1 MKGIINFSLNNKFAI
16 WILTIIISF
25 TGLYSGMTMKQETIP
40 NINVP
45 FLNVTAIEPGAAPE
59 GIVENVT
66 KPLEQKLRNVDG
78 VKTVTSTSM
87 ENAASITLEFNY
99 GTDLTNATAT
109 VREALNEV
117 QLPDSVQK
125 PTISKFSIN
134 SFPVVSLSLSD
145 KDGGDLE
152 ELTRLVESN
161 IKPAL
166 EGIDGVAQVQVSGQ
180 YVKEVQLKFNQTKM
194 AELGLN
200 EDTVNG
206 IVKGS
211 SIRVP
216 LGLFQLDKSQK
227 AVVVDGNIIGLDDL
241 KNLAI
246 PVVPGGAGAGA
257 NQSTDASA
265 GQSAG
270 AVTGQGAGAAA
281 GQVAG
286 TAKKQGIAAPGASQG
301 SGTKA
306 GQATGQPADPSA
318 QAGQG
323 AANAS
328 QGSNPAAG
336 QAGSGNAATANPSGA
351 AGAAIAAGIPTV
363 KLSDIAKIEVVGQAE
378 SISRTNGKESIGIS
392 VVKSNDA
399 NTVDVVKAV
408 KSKAEELQ
416 KQFKNAKLTILLDQG
431 QPIQDS
437 VNTMLGKAVF
447 GALFAILIILLFLR
461 NIRST
466 IISIISIPLSLLMA
480 LTALNLM
487 NITLNMMTLGAMTVA
502 IGRVVD
508 DSIVVIEN
516 IYRRLTL
523 KNEKL
528 KGRDLVREAT
538 REMFIPILSSTIV
551 TIAVFLPLA
560 LVSGMVGELF
570 MPFALT
576 MVFALL
582 ASLLV
587 AITIVP
593 MLAHSLFRK
602 GIKDKQNHEEK
613 PGKLA
618 ESYKRLLNWTLSHKI
633 ITVVIAVLLLVGSL
647 FLYPFI
653 GTSFLPEQK
662 DKFVTIT
669 YSPETGSLRE
679 DVEKEALVAEKWLL
693 KQPGLEKM
701 QYSIGGSNP
710 LASMGRGGGN
720 SALFYI
726 KYNKDTKNF
735 TDVKKQLVEGLQK
748 EVTKGTWN
756 ELDMSGGFGGSKLSL
771 SIYGENVEQLK
782 PVAEKVLKLV
792 QAEKDSFEKAGTTI
806 SNTYGQYTLVADQE
820 KLSKLGLTAGQLAMT
835 LSPAR
840 ERPVLTEVNMDNKTY
855 KVYVETENKTFS
867 SIKDIENEKVTSPL
881 GIQVPI
887 KDVAKVEEGTS
898 PNSIMRIDGKVVVQV
913 TANILASDVTKASQN
928 LKANIDKLD
937 LPNGVEVK
945 FGGTTEQI
953 NDTFKQLGLAM
964 LAAIAIVYFVLV
976 VTFGGGLAPFAILF
990 SLPFTVIGI
999 MVGLFIAGGTLDVSA
1014 MMGALMLIGIVVTN
1028 AIVLIDRVIHKENEG
1043 LTTREALLEAGATRL
1058 RPILMTALA
1067 TIGALLPLV
1076 TGLEESAGIIS
1087 KGLGITVIGGLISS
1101 TLLTLVI
1108 VPIVYEFLMKFKK
1121 KKIVD

>member
-16 WILTIIISF
+16 WILTIIVSF
-25 TGLYSGMTMKQETIP
+25 AGLYSGLTMKQETIP

-45 FLNVTAIEPGAAPE
+45 FLSVTAIDPGAAPE
-59 GIVENVT
+59 GIVEDVT
-66 KPLEQKLRNVDG
+66 KPLEQTLRNVEG
-78 VKTVTSTSM
+78 IKTLTSTSM
-87 ENAASITLEFNY
+87 ENASSITLEFDY
-99 GTDLTNATAT
+99 GTDLDNATAA

-117 QLPDSVQK
+117 QLPDGVQK

-152 ELTRLVESN
+152 QLTRLVETD
-161 IKPAL
+161 IQPAL
-166 EGIDGVAQVQVSGQ
+166 EDIDGVAQVQVSGQ
-180 YVKEVQLKFNQTKM
+180 YVKEVQLKFDQKKM
-194 AELGLN
+194 KELGLT

-206 IVKGS
+206 IVQGS
-211 SIRVP
+211 SVRVP
-216 LGLFQLDKSQK
+216 LGLFELDKAQK
-227 AVVVDGNIIGLDDL
+227 AVVVDGNIIDLDDL

-246 PVVPGGAGAGA
+246 PVVPSGAGAG
-257 NQSTDASA
+257 SGSA
-265 GQSAG
+265 TAP
-270 AVTGQGAGAAA
+270 QGAGAQAGGAAQGSAQGSDQAA
-281 GQVAG
+281 GQAAG
-286 TAKKQGIAAPGASQG
+286 GNASVG
-301 SGTKA
+301 ST
-306 GQATGQPADPSA
+306 S
-318 QAGQG
+318 G
-323 AANAS
+323 AANA
-328 QGSNPAAG
+328 P
-336 QAGSGNAATANPSGA
+336 
-351 AGAAIAAGIPTV
+351 GIPTV
-363 KLSDIAKIEVVGQAE
+363 KLSEIAKIEVIGQAE
-378 SISRTNGKESIGIS
+378 SISRTDGKESIGIS
-392 VVKSNDA
+392 IVKSNDA

-408 KSKAEELQ
+408 KDKAEELQ
-416 KQFKNAKLTILLDQG
+416 TQFKNAELTVLLDQG
-431 QPIQDS
+431 KPIQDS
-437 VNTMLGKAVF
+437 VNTMLFKAMF

-461 NIRST
+461 DIRST
-466 IISIISIPLSLLMA
+466 IISIISIPLSLLIA
-480 LTALNLM
+480 LTALNM
-487 NITLNMMTLGAMTVA
+487 MDITLNMMTLGAMTVA

-523 KNEKL
+523 KGEKL
-528 KGRDLVREAT
+528 KGRDLIREAT

-582 ASLLV
+582 ASLIV
-587 AITIVP
+587 AVTIVP
-593 MLAHSLFRK
+593 MLAHTLFRK
-602 GIKDKQNHEEK
+602 GLKNKKNHEEK
-613 PGKLA
+613 PGKMA
-618 ESYKRLLNWTLSHKI
+618 EGYKRLLNWTLSHKL
-633 ITVVIAVLLLVGSL
+633 ITVGAAVLLLVGSL

-653 GTSFLPEQK
+653 GASFLPEQQ
-662 DKFVTIT
+662 DKYVTIT
-669 YSPETGSLRE
+669 YSPETGALRE

-693 KQPGLEKM
+693 TQPGLEKM

-710 LASMGRGGGN
+710 LSSMGGGSSN

-726 KYNKDTKNF
+726 EYNEDTKDF
-735 TDVKKQLVEGLQK
+735 TKVKEQLVEGLKK
-748 EVTKGTWN
+748 EVTVGTWN
-756 ELDMSGGFGGSKLSL
+756 ELDMSGGLGGSSLSL
-771 SIYGENVEQLK
+771 SIYGDNVDQIK
-782 PVAEKVLKLV
+782 PVSDEILKLV
-792 QAEKDSFEKAGTTI
+792 EADTESFEKADTTL
-806 SNTYGQYTLVADQE
+806 SDTYGQYTLVADQE
-820 KLSKLGLTAGQLAMT
+820 KLSSLGLTAGQLAMT

-840 ERPVLTEVNMDNKTY
+840 ERPVLTEVDIDNKTY
-855 KVYVETENKTFS
+855 KVYVETDKKTFT
-867 SIKDIENEKVTSPL
+867 SIADIENEKVTSPL
-881 GIQVPI
+881 GIEVPI

-913 TANILASDVTKASQN
+913 SANILASDVQKASSN
-928 LKANIDKLD
+928 LQANIDKLD
-937 LPNGVEVK
+937 LPDGVEVK

-953 NDTFKQLGLAM
+953 NDTFTQLGLAM

-990 SLPFTVIGI
+990 SLPFTIIGI
-999 MVGLFIAGGTLDVSA
+999 MVGLFVAGGTLDVSA
-1014 MMGALMLIGIVVTN
+1014 MMGGLMLIGIVVTN
-1028 AIVLIDRVIHKENEG
+1028 AIVLIDRVIHKEKEG
-1043 LTTREALLEAGATRL
+1043 MPTREALLEAGATRL

-1121 KKIVD
+1121 KRIED

>member
-45 FLNVTAIEPGAAPE
+45 FLNVTAIDPGAAPE
-59 GIVENVT
+59 GIVEDVT
-66 KPLEQKLRNVDG
+66 KPLEQKLRNIDG

-152 ELTRLVESN
+152 ELTRLVESD
-161 IKPAL
+161 IRPAL
-166 EGIDGVAQVQVSGQ
+166 EDIDGVAQVQVSGQ
-180 YVKEVQLKFNQTKM
+180 YVKEVQLKFDQAKM
-194 AELGLN
+194 AELGLS

-257 NQSTDASA
+257 
-265 GQSAG
+265 
-270 AVTGQGAGAAA
+270 
-281 GQVAG
+281 
-286 TAKKQGIAAPGASQG
+286 SQG
-301 SGTKA
+301 GGAQA
-306 GQATGQPADPSA
+306 GQATGQTADPST

-323 AANAS
+323 VAGAAQA
-328 QGSNPAAG
+328 QGSTPAAG
-336 QAGSGNAATANPSGA
+336 QTGSGNAAANPSGA
-351 AGAAIAAGIPTV
+351 AGAANAAGIPTV
-363 KLSDIAKIEVVGQAE
+363 KLSDIAKIEVIGQAE

-392 VVKSNDA
+392 IVKSNDA
-399 NTVDVVKAV
+399 NTVDVVKQV

-416 KQFKNAKLTILLDQG
+416 KQFKNAELTILLDQG

-437 VNTMLGKAVF
+437 VNTMLGKALF

-528 KGRDLVREAT
+528 KGRELVREAT

-593 MLAHSLFRK
+593 MLAHSLFRT
-602 GIKDKQNHEEK
+602 GIKNKQNHEEK

-633 ITVVIAVLLLVGSL
+633 ITVFIAVLMLVGSL
-647 FLYPFI
+647 FLYPFV

-710 LASMGRGGGN
+710 LASMGGGGGN

-726 KYNKDTKNF
+726 QYNKDTKDF

-748 EVTKGTWN
+748 EVTKGKWN

-771 SIYGENVEQLK
+771 SIYGDNVEQLK
-782 PVAEKVLKLV
+782 PVAEEVLKLV

-806 SNTYGQYTLVADQE
+806 SDTYGQYTLVADQE
-820 KLSKLGLTAGQLAMT
+820 KLSKLGLTAGQLAMA
-835 LSPAR
+835 LSPVR
-840 ERPVLTEVNMDNKTY
+840 ERPVLTEVDIDNKTY
-855 KVYVETENKTFS
+855 KVYVETDNKTFS
-867 SIKDIENEKVTSPL
+867 SIKDIENETVTSPL

-937 LPNGVEVK
+937 LPDGVEVK

-953 NDTFKQLGLAM
+953 NDTFTQLGLAM

-1028 AIVLIDRVIHKENEG
+1028 AIVLIDRVIHKEKEG

-1108 VPIVYEFLMKFKK
+1108 VPIVYEFLMKFKR

>member
-25 TGLYSGMTMKQETIP
+25 AGLYSGLTMKQETIP

-45 FLNVTAIEPGAAPE
+45 FLNVTAIDPGAAPE
-59 GIVENVT
+59 GIVEDVT
-66 KPLEQKLRNVDG
+66 KPLEVKLRNVDG

-87 ENAASITLEFNY
+87 ENAASITLEFDY

-152 ELTRLVESN
+152 QLTRLVESD
-161 IKPAL
+161 IQPAL
-166 EGIDGVAQVQVSGQ
+166 EDIDGVAQVQVSGQ
-180 YVKEVQLKFNQTKM
+180 YVKEVQLKFDQAKM
-194 AELGLN
+194 AELGLT

-206 IVKGS
+206 IVQGS

-216 LGLFQLDKSQK
+216 LGLFELDKSQK
-227 AVVVDGNIIGLDDL
+227 AVVIDGNIVDIDDL

-246 PVVPGGAGAGA
+246 PVVPGGAGASAG
-257 NQSTDASA
+257 NGASA
-265 GQSAG
+265 TPQGSG
-270 AVTGQGAGAAA
+270 APTGEAGQG
-281 GQVAG
+281 
-286 TAKKQGIAAPGASQG
+286 TAPSASQG
-301 SGTKA
+301 TD
-306 GQATGQPADPSA
+306 Q
-318 QAGQG
+318 
-323 AANAS
+323 
-328 QGSNPAAG
+328 AAG
-336 QAGSGNAATANPSGA
+336 GNAGLGSPSGA
-351 AGAAIAAGIPTV
+351 ANAAGIPTV
-363 KLSDIAKIEVVGQAE
+363 KLSEIAKIEVIGQAE
-378 SISRTNGKESIGIS
+378 SISRTDGKESIGIS
-392 VVKSNDA
+392 IVKSNDA
-399 NTVDVVKAV
+399 NTVDVVNAV
-408 KSKAEELQ
+408 KDKAEELQ
-416 KQFKNAKLTILLDQG
+416 SQFKNADLTVLLDQG
-431 QPIQDS
+431 KPIQDS

-480 LTALNLM
+480 LTALNM
-487 NITLNMMTLGAMTVA
+487 MDITLNMMTLGAMTVA

-523 KNEKL
+523 KGERL
-528 KGRDLVREAT
+528 KGRELVREAT

-570 MPFALT
+570 TPFALT

-582 ASLLV
+582 ASLIV

-593 MLAHSLFRK
+593 MLAHTLFRK
-602 GIKDKQNHEEK
+602 GLKNKQNHEEK
-613 PGKLA
+613 PGKMA
-618 ESYKRLLNWTLSHKI
+618 EGYKRLLNWTLSHKL
-633 ITVVIAVLLLVGSL
+633 ITVSIAVILLVGSL

-653 GTSFLPEQK
+653 GASFLPEQQ
-662 DKFVTIT
+662 DKYVTIT
-669 YSPETGSLRE
+669 YSPQTGALRE

-693 KQPGLEKM
+693 EQPGLEKM

-710 LASMGRGGGN
+710 LSSMGGGGSN

-726 KYNKDTKNF
+726 EYNEDTKDF
-735 TDVKKQLVEGLQK
+735 TQVKEQLVEGLKK
-748 EVTKGTWN
+748 EVSVGTWS
-756 ELDMSGGFGGSKLSL
+756 ELDMSGGLGGSGLSL
-771 SIYGENVEQLK
+771 SIYGDNVEQLK
-782 PVAEKVLKLV
+782 PVSDEILKLV
-792 QAEKDSFEKAGTTI
+792 EADKDNFEKADTTLAD
-806 SNTYGQYTLVADQE
+806 TYGQYTLVADQE
-820 KLSKLGLTAGQLAMT
+820 KLSSLGLTAGQLAMA
-835 LSPAR
+835 LSPTR
-840 ERPVLTEVNMDNKTY
+840 ERPVLTEVDIDNKTY
-855 KVYVETENKTFS
+855 KVYVETDDKTFS
-867 SIKDIENEKVTSPL
+867 SIKEIEDETVTSPL

-898 PNSIMRIDGKVVVQV
+898 PNSIMQIDGKVVVQV
-913 TANILASDVTKASQN
+913 TANILASDVTKASSN
-928 LKANIDKLD
+928 LQAEIDKLD
-937 LPNGVEVK
+937 LPDGVEVK

-953 NDTFKQLGLAM
+953 NDTFTQLGLAM

-1014 MMGALMLIGIVVTN
+1014 MMGGLMLIGIVVTN
-1028 AIVLIDRVIHKENEG
+1028 AIVLIDRVIHKEKEG
-1043 LTTREALLEAGATRL
+1043 MPTREALLEAGATRL

-1121 KKIVD
+1121 KRIED

>member
-25 TGLYSGMTMKQETIP
+25 AGLYSGLTMKQETIP

-45 FLNVTAIEPGAAPE
+45 FLNVTAIDPGAAPE
-59 GIVENVT
+59 GIVEDVT
-66 KPLEQKLRNVDG
+66 KPLEVKLRNVDG

-87 ENAASITLEFNY
+87 ENAASITLEFDY

-152 ELTRLVESN
+152 QLTRLVESD
-161 IKPAL
+161 IQPAL
-166 EGIDGVAQVQVSGQ
+166 EDIEGVAQVQVSGQ
-180 YVKEVQLKFNQTKM
+180 YVKEVQLKFDQAKM
-194 AELGLN
+194 AELGLT

-206 IVKGS
+206 IVQGS

-216 LGLFQLDKSQK
+216 LGLFELDKSQK
-227 AVVVDGNIIGLDDL
+227 AVVVDGNIVDIDDL

-246 PVVPGGAGAGA
+246 PVVPGGAGA
-257 NQSTDASA
+257 SA
-265 GQSAG
+265 GNGSN
-270 AVTGQGAGAAA
+270 
-281 GQVAG
+281 
-286 TAKKQGIAAPGASQG
+286 AAPQG
-301 SGTKA
+301 SGAPTGEGSAA
-306 GQATGQPADPSA
+306 GDAAQGTAPGSA
-318 QAGQG
+318 QGTD
-323 AANAS
+323 
-328 QGSNPAAG
+328 PAAG
-336 QAGSGNAATANPSGA
+336 QAAGGNASVGSPSGA
-351 AGAAIAAGIPTV
+351 ANAPGIPTV
-363 KLSDIAKIEVVGQAE
+363 KLSEIAKIEVIGQAE
-378 SISRTNGKESIGIS
+378 SISRTDGKESIGIS

-399 NTVDVVKAV
+399 NTVDVVNAV
-408 KSKAEELQ
+408 KDKAEELQ
-416 KQFKNAKLTILLDQG
+416 KQFKNADLTVLLDQG
-431 QPIQDS
+431 KPIQDS

-480 LTALNLM
+480 LTALNIM
-487 NITLNMMTLGAMTVA
+487 DITLNMMTLGAMTVA

-523 KNEKL
+523 KGERL
-528 KGRDLVREAT
+528 KGRELVREAT

-570 MPFALT
+570 LPFALT

-582 ASLLV
+582 ASLIV

-602 GIKDKQNHEEK
+602 GLKNKQNHEEK
-613 PGKLA
+613 PGKMA
-618 ESYKRLLNWTLSHKI
+618 EGYKRLLNWTLSHKL
-633 ITVVIAVLLLVGSL
+633 ITVSIAVILLVGSL

-653 GTSFLPEQK
+653 GASFLPEQQ
-662 DKFVTIT
+662 DKYVTIT
-669 YSPETGSLRE
+669 YNPQTGALRE

-710 LASMGRGGGN
+710 LSSMGGGSSN

-726 KYNKDTKNF
+726 EYNKDTKDF
-735 TDVKKQLVEGLQK
+735 TKVKEQLVEGLKK
-748 EVTKGTWN
+748 EVTVGTWN
-756 ELDMSGGFGGSKLSL
+756 ELDMSGGLGGSGLSL
-771 SIYGENVEQLK
+771 SIYGDNVEQLK
-782 PVAEKVLKLV
+782 PVSDEILKLV
-792 QAEKDSFEKAGTTI
+792 EADTDNFEKADTTLAD
-806 SNTYGQYTLVADQE
+806 TYGQYTLVADQE
-820 KLSKLGLTAGQLAMT
+820 KLSSLGLTAGQLAMA
-835 LSPAR
+835 LSPVR
-840 ERPVLTEVNMDNKTY
+840 ERPVLTEVDIDNKTY
-855 KVYVETENKTFS
+855 KVYVETDDKTFN
-867 SIKDIENEKVTSPL
+867 SIQEIEDETVTSPL

-898 PNSIMRIDGKVVVQV
+898 PNSIMQIDGKVVVQV
-913 TANILASDVTKASQN
+913 TANILASDVTKASSSLQ
-928 LKANIDKLD
+928 AEIDKLD
-937 LPNGVEVK
+937 LPDGVEVK

-953 NDTFKQLGLAM
+953 NDTFTQLGLAM

-1014 MMGALMLIGIVVTN
+1014 MMGGLMLIGIVVTN
-1028 AIVLIDRVIHKENEG
+1028 AIVLIDRVIHKEKEG
-1043 LTTREALLEAGATRL
+1043 MPTREALLEAGATRL

-1121 KKIVD
+1121 KRIED

>member
-16 WILTIIISF
+16 WILTIIVSF
-25 TGLYSGMTMKQETIP
+25 AGLYSGLTMKQETIP

-45 FLNVTAIEPGAAPE
+45 FLNVTAIDPGAAPE
-59 GIVENVT
+59 GIVEDVT
-66 KPLEQKLRNVDG
+66 KPLEQTLRNVEG
-78 VKTVTSTSM
+78 IKTLTSTSM
-87 ENAASITLEFNY
+87 ENASSITLEFDY
-99 GTDLTNATAT
+99 GTDLNNATAA

-117 QLPDSVQK
+117 QLPDGVQK

-152 ELTRLVESN
+152 QLTRLVETD
-161 IKPAL
+161 IQPAL
-166 EGIDGVAQVQVSGQ
+166 EDIDGVAQVQVSGQ
-180 YVKEVQLKFNQTKM
+180 YVKEVQLKFDQKKM
-194 AELGLN
+194 NELGLT

-206 IVKGS
+206 IVQGS
-211 SIRVP
+211 SVRVP
-216 LGLFQLDKSQK
+216 LGLFELDKAQK
-227 AVVVDGNIIGLDDL
+227 AVVVDGNIIDLDDL

-246 PVVPGGAGAGA
+246 PVVPSGAGAG
-257 NQSTDASA
+257 SGSA
-265 GQSAG
+265 TAP
-270 AVTGQGAGAAA
+270 QGADAQAGGAAQGSAQGSNQAA
-281 GQVAG
+281 GQTAG
-286 TAKKQGIAAPGASQG
+286 GNASVGSTA
-301 SGTKA
+301 
-306 GQATGQPADPSA
+306 
-318 QAGQG
+318 
-323 AANAS
+323 AANA
-328 QGSNPAAG
+328 P
-336 QAGSGNAATANPSGA
+336 
-351 AGAAIAAGIPTV
+351 GIPTV
-363 KLSDIAKIEVVGQAE
+363 KLSEIAKIEVIGQAE
-378 SISRTNGKESIGIS
+378 SISRTDGKESIGIS
-392 VVKSNDA
+392 IVKSNDA

-408 KSKAEELQ
+408 KDKAEELQ
-416 KQFKNAKLTILLDQG
+416 TQFKNAELTVLLDQG
-431 QPIQDS
+431 KPIQDS
-437 VNTMLGKAVF
+437 VNTMLFKAMF

-461 NIRST
+461 DIRST
-466 IISIISIPLSLLMA
+466 IISIISIPLSLLIA
-480 LTALNLM
+480 LTALNM
-487 NITLNMMTLGAMTVA
+487 MDITLNMMTLGAMTVA

-523 KNEKL
+523 QGEKL
-528 KGRDLVREAT
+528 KGRDLIREAT

-582 ASLLV
+582 ASLIV
-587 AITIVP
+587 AVTIVP
-593 MLAHSLFRK
+593 MLAHTLFRK
-602 GIKDKQNHEEK
+602 GLKNKKNHDEK
-613 PGKLA
+613 PGKMA
-618 ESYKRLLNWTLSHKI
+618 EGYKRLLNWTLSHKL
-633 ITVVIAVLLLVGSL
+633 ITVGVAVLLLVGSL

-653 GTSFLPEQK
+653 GASFLPEQQ
-662 DKFVTIT
+662 DKYVTIT
-669 YSPETGSLRE
+669 YSPETGALRE

-693 KQPGLEKM
+693 TQPGLEKM

-710 LASMGRGGGN
+710 LSSMGGGSSN

-726 KYNKDTKNF
+726 EYNEDTKDF
-735 TDVKKQLVEGLQK
+735 TQVKEQLVEGLKK
-748 EVTKGTWN
+748 EVTVGTWS
-756 ELDMSGGFGGSKLSL
+756 ELDMSGGLGGSSLSL
-771 SIYGENVEQLK
+771 SIYGDNVDQIK
-782 PVAEKVLKLV
+782 PVSDEILKLV
-792 QAEKDSFEKAGTTI
+792 EADTESFEKADTTL
-806 SNTYGQYTLVADQE
+806 SDTYGQYTLVADQE
-820 KLSKLGLTAGQLAMT
+820 KLSSLGLTAGQLAMA

-840 ERPVLTEVNMDNKTY
+840 ERPVLTEVDIDNKTY
-855 KVYVETENKTFS
+855 KVYVETDKKSFN
-867 SIKDIENEKVTSPL
+867 SIADIENEKVTSPL
-881 GIQVPI
+881 GIEVPI

-913 TANILASDVTKASQN
+913 SANILASDVQKASSN
-928 LKANIDKLD
+928 LQANIDKLD
-937 LPNGVEVK
+937 LPDGVEVK

-953 NDTFKQLGLAM
+953 NDTFTQLGLAM
-964 LAAIAIVYFVLV
+964 VAAIAIVYFVLV

-999 MVGLFIAGGTLDVSA
+999 MVGLFVAGGTLDVSA
-1014 MMGALMLIGIVVTN
+1014 MMGGLMLIGIVVTN
-1028 AIVLIDRVIHKENEG
+1028 AIVLIDRVIHKEKEG
-1043 LTTREALLEAGATRL
+1043 MPTREALLEAGATRL

-1121 KKIVD
+1121 KRIED

>member
-25 TGLYSGMTMKQETIP
+25 AGLYSGLTMKQETIP

-45 FLNVTAIEPGAAPE
+45 FLNVTAIDPGAAPE
-59 GIVENVT
+59 GIVEDVT
-66 KPLEQKLRNVDG
+66 KPLEVKLRNVDG

-87 ENAASITLEFNY
+87 ENAASITLEFDY
-99 GTDLTNATAT
+99 GTDSTNATAT

-152 ELTRLVESN
+152 QLTRLVESD
-161 IKPAL
+161 IQPAL
-166 EGIDGVAQVQVSGQ
+166 EDIDGVAQVQVSGQ
-180 YVKEVQLKFNQTKM
+180 YVKEVQLKFDQAKM
-194 AELGLN
+194 AELGLT

-206 IVKGS
+206 IVQGS
-211 SIRVP
+211 SIRVA
-216 LGLFQLDKSQK
+216 LGLFELDKSQK
-227 AVVVDGNIIGLDDL
+227 AVVVDGNIIDIDDL

-246 PVVPGGAGAGA
+246 PVVPGGAGA
-257 NQSTDASA
+257 SA
-265 GQSAG
+265 GNGSNAAPQGSG
-270 AVTGQGAGAAA
+270 APTGEAGQG
-281 GQVAG
+281 
-286 TAKKQGIAAPGASQG
+286 TAPGASQG
-301 SGTKA
+301 TD
-306 GQATGQPADPSA
+306 Q
-318 QAGQG
+318 
-323 AANAS
+323 
-328 QGSNPAAG
+328 AAG
-336 QAGSGNAATANPSGA
+336 GNAGVGSPSGA
-351 AGAAIAAGIPTV
+351 ANAAGIPTV
-363 KLSDIAKIEVVGQAE
+363 KLSEIAKIEVIGQAE
-378 SISRTNGKESIGIS
+378 SISRTDGKESIGIS
-392 VVKSNDA
+392 IVKSNDA
-399 NTVDVVKAV
+399 NTVDVVNAV
-408 KSKAEELQ
+408 KDKAEELQ
-416 KQFKNAKLTILLDQG
+416 SQFKNADLTVLLDQG
-431 QPIQDS
+431 KPIQDS

-480 LTALNLM
+480 LTALNM
-487 NITLNMMTLGAMTVA
+487 MDITLNMMTLGAMTVA

-523 KNEKL
+523 KGERL
-528 KGRDLVREAT
+528 KGRELVREAT
-538 REMFIPILSSTIV
+538 REMFVPILSSTIV

-570 MPFALT
+570 TPFALT

-582 ASLLV
+582 ASLIV

-593 MLAHSLFRK
+593 MLAHTLFRGGLK
-602 GIKDKQNHEEK
+602 NKQNHEEK
-613 PGKLA
+613 PGKMA
-618 ESYKRLLNWTLSHKI
+618 EGYKRLLNWTLSHKL
-633 ITVVIAVLLLVGSL
+633 ITVSIAVILLVGSL

-653 GTSFLPEQK
+653 GASFLPEQQ
-662 DKFVTIT
+662 DKYVTIT
-669 YSPETGSLRE
+669 YSPQTGALRE

-693 KQPGLEKM
+693 EQPGLEKM

-710 LASMGRGGGN
+710 LSSMGGGGSN

-726 KYNKDTKNF
+726 EYNEDTKDF
-735 TDVKKQLVEGLQK
+735 TKVKEQLVEGLKK
-748 EVTKGTWN
+748 EVTVGTWN
-756 ELDMSGGFGGSKLSL
+756 ELDMSGGLGGSGLSL
-771 SIYGENVEQLK
+771 SIYGDNVEQLK
-782 PVAEKVLKLV
+782 PVSDEILKLV
-792 QAEKDSFEKAGTTI
+792 EADQDNFEKADTTLAD
-806 SNTYGQYTLVADQE
+806 TYGQYTLVADQE
-820 KLSKLGLTAGQLAMT
+820 KLSSLGLTAGQMAMT

-840 ERPVLTEVNMDNKTY
+840 ERPVLTEVDIDNKTY
-855 KVYVETENKTFS
+855 KVYVETDNKTFS
-867 SIKDIENEKVTSPL
+867 SIKEIEDETVTSPL
-881 GIQVPI
+881 GIEVPI

-898 PNSIMRIDGKVVVQV
+898 PNSIMQIDGKVVVQV
-913 TANILASDVTKASQN
+913 TANILASDVTKASSN
-928 LKANIDKLD
+928 LQAEIDKLD
-937 LPNGVEVK
+937 LPDGVEVK

-953 NDTFKQLGLAM
+953 NDTFTQLGLAM

-1014 MMGALMLIGIVVTN
+1014 MMGGLMLIGIVVTN
-1028 AIVLIDRVIHKENEG
+1028 AIVLIDRVIHKEKEG
-1043 LTTREALLEAGATRL
+1043 MPTREALLEAGATRL

-1121 KKIVD
+1121 KRIED

>member
-25 TGLYSGMTMKQETIP
+25 AGLYSGLTMKQETIP

-45 FLNVTAIEPGAAPE
+45 FLNVTAIDPGAAPE
-59 GIVENVT
+59 GIVEDVT
-66 KPLEQKLRNVDG
+66 KPLEVKLRNVDG

-87 ENAASITLEFNY
+87 ENAASITLEFDY

-152 ELTRLVESN
+152 QLTRLVESD
-161 IKPAL
+161 IQPAL
-166 EGIDGVAQVQVSGQ
+166 EDIDGVAQVQVSGQ
-180 YVKEVQLKFNQTKM
+180 YVKEVQLKFDQAKM
-194 AELGLN
+194 AELGLT

-206 IVKGS
+206 IVQGS

-216 LGLFQLDKSQK
+216 LGLFELDKSQK
-227 AVVVDGNIIGLDDL
+227 AVVVDGNIVDIDDL

-246 PVVPGGAGAGA
+246 PVVPGGAGASAG
-257 NQSTDASA
+257 NGASA
-265 GQSAG
+265 APQGSG
-270 AVTGQGAGAAA
+270 APTGEAGQG
-281 GQVAG
+281 
-286 TAKKQGIAAPGASQG
+286 TAPSASQG
-301 SGTKA
+301 TD
-306 GQATGQPADPSA
+306 Q
-318 QAGQG
+318 
-323 AANAS
+323 
-328 QGSNPAAG
+328 AAG
-336 QAGSGNAATANPSGA
+336 GNAGLGSPSGA
-351 AGAAIAAGIPTV
+351 ANAAGIPTV
-363 KLSDIAKIEVVGQAE
+363 KLSEIAKIEVIGQAE
-378 SISRTNGKESIGIS
+378 SISRTDGKESIGIS
-392 VVKSNDA
+392 IVKSNDA
-399 NTVDVVKAV
+399 NTVDVVNAV
-408 KSKAEELQ
+408 KDKAEELQ
-416 KQFKNAKLTILLDQG
+416 SQFKNADLTVLLDQG
-431 QPIQDS
+431 KPIQDS

-480 LTALNLM
+480 LTALNM
-487 NITLNMMTLGAMTVA
+487 MDITLNMMTLGAMTVA

-523 KNEKL
+523 KGERL
-528 KGRDLVREAT
+528 KGRELVREAT

-570 MPFALT
+570 TPFALT

-582 ASLLV
+582 ASLIV

-593 MLAHSLFRK
+593 MLAHTLFRK
-602 GIKDKQNHEEK
+602 GLKNKQNHEEK
-613 PGKLA
+613 PGKMA
-618 ESYKRLLNWTLSHKI
+618 EGYKRLLNWTLSHKL
-633 ITVVIAVLLLVGSL
+633 ITVSIAVILLVGSL

-653 GTSFLPEQK
+653 GASFLPEQQ
-662 DKFVTIT
+662 DKYVTIT
-669 YSPETGSLRE
+669 YSPQTGALRE
-679 DVEKEALVAEKWLL
+679 DVEKEALIAEKWLL
-693 KQPGLEKM
+693 EQPGLEKM

-710 LASMGRGGGN
+710 LSSMGGGGSN

-726 KYNKDTKNF
+726 EYNEDTKDF
-735 TDVKKQLVEGLQK
+735 TQVKEQLVEGLKK
-748 EVTKGTWN
+748 EVSVGTWS
-756 ELDMSGGFGGSKLSL
+756 ELDMSGGLGGSGLSL
-771 SIYGENVEQLK
+771 SIYGDNVEQLK
-782 PVAEKVLKLV
+782 PVSDEILKLV
-792 QAEKDSFEKAGTTI
+792 EADKDNFEKADTTLAD
-806 SNTYGQYTLVADQE
+806 TYGQYTLVADQE
-820 KLSKLGLTAGQLAMT
+820 KLSSLSLTAGQLAMA
-835 LSPAR
+835 LSPTR
-840 ERPVLTEVNMDNKTY
+840 ERPVLTEVDIDNKTY
-855 KVYVETENKTFS
+855 KVYVETDDKTFS
-867 SIKDIENEKVTSPL
+867 SIDEIEDETVTSPL

-898 PNSIMRIDGKVVVQV
+898 PNSIMQIDGKVVVQV
-913 TANILASDVTKASQN
+913 TANILASDVTKASSN
-928 LKANIDKLD
+928 LQAEIDKLD
-937 LPNGVEVK
+937 LPDGVEVK

-953 NDTFKQLGLAM
+953 NDTFTQLGLAM

-1014 MMGALMLIGIVVTN
+1014 MMGGLMLIGIVVTN
-1028 AIVLIDRVIHKENEG
+1028 AIVLIDRVIHKEKEG
-1043 LTTREALLEAGATRL
+1043 MPTREALLEAGATRL

-1121 KKIVD
+1121 KRIED

>member
-16 WILTIIISF
+16 WILTIIVSF
-25 TGLYSGMTMKQETIP
+25 AGLYSGLTMKQETIP

-45 FLNVTAIEPGAAPE
+45 FLSVTAIDPGAAPE
-59 GIVENVT
+59 GIVEDVT
-66 KPLEQKLRNVDG
+66 KPLEQTLRNVEG
-78 VKTVTSTSM
+78 IKTLTSTSM
-87 ENAASITLEFNY
+87 ENAASITLEFDY
-99 GTDLTNATAT
+99 GTDLNNATAA

-117 QLPDSVQK
+117 QLPDGVQK

-152 ELTRLVESN
+152 QLTRLVESD
-161 IKPAL
+161 IQPAL
-166 EGIDGVAQVQVSGQ
+166 EDIDGVAQVQVSGQ
-180 YVKEVQLKFNQTKM
+180 YVKEVQLKFDQDKM
-194 AELGLN
+194 NELGLT

-206 IVKGS
+206 IVQGS
-211 SIRVP
+211 SVRVP
-216 LGLFQLDKSQK
+216 LGLFELDEAQK
-227 AVVVDGNIIGLDDL
+227 AVVVDGNIIDLDDL

-246 PVVPGGAGAGA
+246 PVVP
-257 NQSTDASA
+257 S
-265 GQSAG
+265 
-270 AVTGQGAGAAA
+270 GAGAA
-281 GQVAG
+281 
-286 TAKKQGIAAPGASQG
+286 
-301 SGTKA
+301 
-306 GQATGQPADPSA
+306 ADPSA
-318 QAGQG
+318 QAGG
-323 AANAS
+323 
-328 QGSNPAAG
+328 AAG
-336 QAGSGNAATANPSGA
+336 QATAPDAAQGSTPSAAPSAGGNASAGSASGA
-351 AGAAIAAGIPTV
+351 ANAAGIPTV
-363 KLSDIAKIEVVGQAE
+363 KLSEIANIEVIGQAE
-378 SISRTNGKESIGIS
+378 SISRTDGMESIGIS
-392 VVKSNDA
+392 IVKSNDA
-399 NTVDVVKAV
+399 NTVDVVNAV
-408 KSKAEELQ
+408 KDKAEELQ
-416 KQFKNAKLTILLDQG
+416 SQFKNAQLTVLLDQG
-431 QPIQDS
+431 KPIEDS

-480 LTALNLM
+480 LTALLLM
-487 NITLNMMTLGAMTVA
+487 DITLNMMTLGAMTVA

-523 KNEKL
+523 KGEKL
-528 KGRDLVREAT
+528 KGRELIREAT

-593 MLAHSLFRK
+593 MLAHTLFRK
-602 GIKDKQNHEEK
+602 GLKNKQNHEEK
-613 PGKLA
+613 PGKMA
-618 ESYKRLLNWTLSHKI
+618 EGYKRLLNWTLSHKI
-633 ITVVIAVLLLVGSL
+633 ITVGIAVVLLVGSL

-653 GTSFLPEQK
+653 GASFLPEQQ
-662 DKFVTIT
+662 DKYVTIT

-679 DVEKEALVAEKWLL
+679 DVEKEALAAEKYLL

-701 QYSIGGSNP
+701 QYSIGGGNP
-710 LASMGRGGGN
+710 LSSMGGGSSN

-726 KYNKDTKNF
+726 EYNEDTKDF
-735 TDVKKQLVEGLQK
+735 TQVKEQLVEGLRK
-748 EVTKGTWN
+748 EVPVGTWS
-756 ELDMSGGFGGSKLSL
+756 ELDMSGGLGGSSL
-771 SIYGENVEQLK
+771 SISIYGDNVEQLK
-782 PVAEKVLKLV
+782 PVTDEVFKLV
-792 QAEKDSFEKAGTTI
+792 EADTENFEKADTTL
-806 SNTYGQYTLVADQE
+806 SDTYGQYTLVADQE
-820 KLSKLGLTAGQLAMT
+820 KLSSLGLTAGQLAMA
-835 LSPAR
+835 LSPVQ
-840 ERPVLTEVNMDNKTY
+840 ERPVLTEVDIDNKTY
-855 KVYVETENKTFS
+855 KVYVETDQKTFD
-867 SIKDIENEKVTSPL
+867 SITDIENETVTSPL

-887 KDVAKVEEGTS
+887 KDVANVEEGTS
-898 PNSIMRIDGKVVVQV
+898 PNSIMRIDGKVVAQV
-913 TANILASDVTKASQN
+913 SATILASDVQKASQT
-928 LKANIDKLD
+928 LQDNIDKLD
-937 LPNGVEVK
+937 LPDGVEVK

-953 NDTFKQLGLAM
+953 NDTFTQLGLAM

-999 MVGLFIAGGTLDVSA
+999 MVGLFLAGGTIDVSA
-1014 MMGALMLIGIVVTN
+1014 MMGGLMLIGIVVTN
-1028 AIVLIDRVIHKENEG
+1028 AIVLIDRVIHMEKDG
-1043 LTTREALLEAGATRL
+1043 MSTREALLEAGATRL

-1076 TGLEESAGIIS
+1076 TGLEASAGIIS

-1121 KKIVD
+1121 KRIED

>member
-16 WILTIIISF
+16 WILTIIVSF
-25 TGLYSGMTMKQETIP
+25 AGLYSGLTMKQETIP

-45 FLNVTAIEPGAAPE
+45 FLSVTAIDPGAAPE
-59 GIVENVT
+59 GIVEDVT
-66 KPLEQKLRNVDG
+66 KPLEQTLRNVEG
-78 VKTVTSTSM
+78 IKTLTSTSM
-87 ENAASITLEFNY
+87 ENASSITLEFDY
-99 GTDLTNATAT
+99 GTDLDNATAA

-117 QLPDSVQK
+117 QLPDGVQK

-152 ELTRLVESN
+152 QLTRLVETD
-161 IKPAL
+161 IQPAL
-166 EGIDGVAQVQVSGQ
+166 EDIDGVAQVQVSGQ
-180 YVKEVQLKFNQTKM
+180 YVKEVQLKFDQKKM
-194 AELGLN
+194 NELGLT

-206 IVKGS
+206 IVQGS
-211 SIRVP
+211 SVRVP
-216 LGLFQLDKSQK
+216 LGLFELDKAQK
-227 AVVVDGNIIGLDDL
+227 AVVVDGNIIDLDDL

-246 PVVPGGAGAGA
+246 PVVPSGAGAG
-257 NQSTDASA
+257 SGSA
-265 GQSAG
+265 TAP
-270 AVTGQGAGAAA
+270 QGAGAQAGGAAQGSAQGSDQAA
-281 GQVAG
+281 GQAAG
-286 TAKKQGIAAPGASQG
+286 GNASVG
-301 SGTKA
+301 ST
-306 GQATGQPADPSA
+306 S
-318 QAGQG
+318 G
-323 AANAS
+323 AANA
-328 QGSNPAAG
+328 P
-336 QAGSGNAATANPSGA
+336 
-351 AGAAIAAGIPTV
+351 GIPTV
-363 KLSDIAKIEVVGQAE
+363 KLSEIAKIEVIGQAE
-378 SISRTNGKESIGIS
+378 SISRTDGKESIGIS
-392 VVKSNDA
+392 IVKSNDA

-408 KSKAEELQ
+408 KDKAEELQ
-416 KQFKNAKLTILLDQG
+416 TQFKNADLTVLLDQG
-431 QPIQDS
+431 KPIQDS
-437 VNTMLGKAVF
+437 VNTMLFKAMF

-461 NIRST
+461 DIRST
-466 IISIISIPLSLLMA
+466 IISIVSIPLSLLIA
-480 LTALNLM
+480 LTALNM
-487 NITLNMMTLGAMTVA
+487 MDITLNMMTLGAMTVA

-523 KNEKL
+523 KGEKL
-528 KGRDLVREAT
+528 KGRDLIREAT

-582 ASLLV
+582 ASLIV
-587 AITIVP
+587 AVTIVP
-593 MLAHSLFRK
+593 MLAHTLFRK
-602 GIKDKQNHEEK
+602 GLKNKQNHEEK
-613 PGKLA
+613 PGKMA
-618 ESYKRLLNWTLSHKI
+618 EGYKRLLNWTLSHKL
-633 ITVVIAVLLLVGSL
+633 ITVGVAVLLLVGSL

-653 GTSFLPEQK
+653 GASFLPEQQ
-662 DKFVTIT
+662 DKYVTIT
-669 YSPETGSLRE
+669 YSPETGALRE

-693 KQPGLEKM
+693 TQPGLEKM

-710 LASMGRGGGN
+710 LSSMGGGSSN

-726 KYNKDTKNF
+726 EYNEDTKDF
-735 TDVKKQLVEGLQK
+735 TKVKEQLVEGLKK
-748 EVTKGTWN
+748 EVTVGTWN
-756 ELDMSGGFGGSKLSL
+756 ELDMSGGLGGSSLSL
-771 SIYGENVEQLK
+771 SIYGDNVDQIK
-782 PVAEKVLKLV
+782 PVSDEILKLV
-792 QAEKDSFEKAGTTI
+792 EADTESFEKADTTL
-806 SNTYGQYTLVADQE
+806 SDTYGQYTLVADQE
-820 KLSKLGLTAGQLAMT
+820 KLSSLGLTAGQLAMT

-840 ERPVLTEVNMDNKTY
+840 ERPVLTEVDIENKTY
-855 KVYVETENKTFS
+855 KVYVETDKKTFT
-867 SIKDIENEKVTSPL
+867 SIADIENEKVTSPL
-881 GIQVPI
+881 GIEVPI

-913 TANILASDVTKASQN
+913 SANILASDVQKASSN
-928 LKANIDKLD
+928 LQANIDKLD
-937 LPNGVEVK
+937 LPDGVEVK

-953 NDTFKQLGLAM
+953 NDTFTQLGLAM

-999 MVGLFIAGGTLDVSA
+999 MVGLFVAGGTLDVSA
-1014 MMGALMLIGIVVTN
+1014 MMGGLMLIGIVVTN
-1028 AIVLIDRVIHKENEG
+1028 AIVLIDRVIHKEKEG
-1043 LTTREALLEAGATRL
+1043 MPTREALLEAGATRL

-1121 KKIVD
+1121 KRIED

>member
-16 WILTIIISF
+16 WILTIIVSF
-25 TGLYSGMTMKQETIP
+25 AGLYSGLTMKQETIP

-45 FLNVTAIEPGAAPE
+45 FLSVTAIDPGAAPE
-59 GIVENVT
+59 GIVEDVT
-66 KPLEQKLRNVDG
+66 KPLEQTLRNVEG
-78 VKTVTSTSM
+78 IKTLTSTSM
-87 ENAASITLEFNY
+87 ENASSITLEFDY
-99 GTDLTNATAT
+99 GTDLDNATAA

-117 QLPDSVQK
+117 QLPDGVQK

-152 ELTRLVESN
+152 QLTRLVETD
-161 IKPAL
+161 IQPAL
-166 EGIDGVAQVQVSGQ
+166 EDIDGVAQVQVSGQ
-180 YVKEVQLKFNQTKM
+180 YVKEVQLKFDQKKM
-194 AELGLN
+194 KELGLT

-206 IVKGS
+206 IVQGS
-211 SIRVP
+211 SVRVP
-216 LGLFQLDKSQK
+216 LGLFELDKAQK
-227 AVVVDGNIIGLDDL
+227 AVVVDGNIIDLDDL

-246 PVVPGGAGAGA
+246 PVVPSGAGAG
-257 NQSTDASA
+257 SGSA
-265 GQSAG
+265 TAP
-270 AVTGQGAGAAA
+270 QGAGAQAGGAAQGSAQGSDQAA
-281 GQVAG
+281 GQAAG
-286 TAKKQGIAAPGASQG
+286 GNASVG
-301 SGTKA
+301 ST
-306 GQATGQPADPSA
+306 S
-318 QAGQG
+318 G
-323 AANAS
+323 AANA
-328 QGSNPAAG
+328 P
-336 QAGSGNAATANPSGA
+336 
-351 AGAAIAAGIPTV
+351 GIPTV
-363 KLSDIAKIEVVGQAE
+363 KLSEIAKIEVIGQAE
-378 SISRTNGKESIGIS
+378 SISRTDGKESIGIS
-392 VVKSNDA
+392 IVKSNDA

-408 KSKAEELQ
+408 KDKAEELQ
-416 KQFKNAKLTILLDQG
+416 TQFKNAELTVLLDQG
-431 QPIQDS
+431 KPIQDS
-437 VNTMLGKAVF
+437 VNTMLFKAMF

-461 NIRST
+461 DIRST
-466 IISIISIPLSLLMA
+466 IISIISIPLSLLIA
-480 LTALNLM
+480 LTALNM
-487 NITLNMMTLGAMTVA
+487 IDITLNMMTLGAMTVA

-523 KNEKL
+523 KGEKL
-528 KGRDLVREAT
+528 KGRDLIREAT

-582 ASLLV
+582 ASLIV
-587 AITIVP
+587 AVTIVP
-593 MLAHSLFRK
+593 MLAHTLFRK
-602 GIKDKQNHEEK
+602 GLKNKKNHEEK
-613 PGKLA
+613 PGKMA
-618 ESYKRLLNWTLSHKI
+618 EGYKRLLNWTLSHKL
-633 ITVVIAVLLLVGSL
+633 ITVGAAVLLLVGSL

-653 GTSFLPEQK
+653 GASFLPEQQ
-662 DKFVTIT
+662 DKYVTIT
-669 YSPETGSLRE
+669 YSPETGALRE

-693 KQPGLEKM
+693 TQPGLEKM

-710 LASMGRGGGN
+710 LSSMGGGSSN

-726 KYNKDTKNF
+726 EYNEDTKDF
-735 TDVKKQLVEGLQK
+735 TKVKEQLVEGLKK
-748 EVTKGTWN
+748 EVTVGTWN
-756 ELDMSGGFGGSKLSL
+756 ELDMSGGLGGSSLSL
-771 SIYGENVEQLK
+771 SIYGDNVDQIK
-782 PVAEKVLKLV
+782 PVSDEILKLV
-792 QAEKDSFEKAGTTI
+792 EADTESFEKADTTL
-806 SNTYGQYTLVADQE
+806 SDTYGQYTLVADQE
-820 KLSKLGLTAGQLAMT
+820 KLSSLGLTAGQLAMT

-840 ERPVLTEVNMDNKTY
+840 ERPVLTEVDIDNKTY
-855 KVYVETENKTFS
+855 KVYVETDKKTFT
-867 SIKDIENEKVTSPL
+867 SIADIENEKVTSPL
-881 GIQVPI
+881 GIEVPI

-913 TANILASDVTKASQN
+913 SANILASDVQKASSN
-928 LKANIDKLD
+928 LQANIDKLD
-937 LPNGVEVK
+937 LPDGVEVK

-953 NDTFKQLGLAM
+953 NDTFTQLGLAM

-990 SLPFTVIGI
+990 SLPFTIIGI
-999 MVGLFIAGGTLDVSA
+999 MVGLFVAGGTLDVSA
-1014 MMGALMLIGIVVTN
+1014 MMGGLMLIGIVVTN
-1028 AIVLIDRVIHKENEG
+1028 AIVLIDRVIHKEKEG
-1043 LTTREALLEAGATRL
+1043 MPTREALLEAGATRL

-1121 KKIVD
+1121 KRIED

>member
-25 TGLYSGMTMKQETIP
+25 AGLYSGLTMKQETVP

-45 FLNVTAIEPGAAPE
+45 FLNVTAIDPGAAPE
-59 GIVENVT
+59 GIVEDVT
-66 KPLEQKLRNVDG
+66 KPLEVKLRNVDG

-87 ENAASITLEFNY
+87 ENAASITLEFDY

-152 ELTRLVESN
+152 QLTRLVESD
-161 IKPAL
+161 IQPAL
-166 EGIDGVAQVQVSGQ
+166 EDIDGVAQVQVSGQ
-180 YVKEVQLKFNQTKM
+180 YVKEVQLKFDQAKM
-194 AELGLN
+194 AELGLT

-206 IVKGS
+206 IVQGS

-216 LGLFQLDKSQK
+216 LGLFELDKSQK
-227 AVVVDGNIIGLDDL
+227 AVVVDGNIIDIDDL

-246 PVVPGGAGAGA
+246 PVVPGGAGA
-257 NQSTDASA
+257 STGNGASA
-265 GQSAG
+265 APQGTG
-270 AVTGQGAGAAA
+270 APTGE
-281 GQVAG
+281 
-286 TAKKQGIAAPGASQG
+286 ASQG
-301 SGTKA
+301 TAPG
-306 GQATGQPADPSA
+306 SA
-318 QAGQG
+318 QGTD
-323 AANAS
+323 
-328 QGSNPAAG
+328 PAAG
-336 QAGSGNAATANPSGA
+336 QAAGGNASVGSPSGA
-351 AGAAIAAGIPTV
+351 ANAPGIPTV
-363 KLSDIAKIEVVGQAE
+363 KLSEIAKIDVIGQAE
-378 SISRTNGKESIGIS
+378 SISRTDGKESIGIS

-399 NTVDVVKAV
+399 NTVDVVNAV
-408 KSKAEELQ
+408 KDKAEELQ
-416 KQFKNAKLTILLDQG
+416 KQFKNADLTVLLDQG
-431 QPIQDS
+431 KPIQDS
-437 VNTMLGKAVF
+437 VNTMLGKAIF

-480 LTALNLM
+480 LTALNIM
-487 NITLNMMTLGAMTVA
+487 DITLNMMTLGAMTVA

-523 KNEKL
+523 KGEKL
-528 KGRDLVREAT
+528 KGRELVREAT
-538 REMFIPILSSTIV
+538 REMFVPILSSTIV

-570 MPFALT
+570 LPFALT

-582 ASLLV
+582 ASLIV

-602 GIKDKQNHEEK
+602 GLKNKQNHEEK
-613 PGKLA
+613 PGKMA
-618 ESYKRLLNWTLSHKI
+618 EVYKRLLNWTLSHKL
-633 ITVVIAVLLLVGSL
+633 ITVSIAVILLVGSL

-653 GTSFLPEQK
+653 GASFLPEQQ
-662 DKFVTIT
+662 DKYVTIT
-669 YSPETGSLRE
+669 YSPQTGALRE

-710 LASMGRGGGN
+710 LSSMGGGSSN

-726 KYNKDTKNF
+726 EYNEDTKDF
-735 TDVKKQLVEGLQK
+735 TKVKEQLVEGLKK
-748 EVTKGTWN
+748 EVTVGTWN
-756 ELDMSGGFGGSKLSL
+756 ELDMSGGLGGSGLSL
-771 SIYGENVEQLK
+771 SIYGDNVEQLK
-782 PVAEKVLKLV
+782 PVSDEILKLV
-792 QAEKDSFEKAGTTI
+792 EADTDNFEKADTTLAD
-806 SNTYGQYTLVADQE
+806 TYGQYTLVADQE
-820 KLSKLGLTAGQLAMT
+820 KLSSLGLTAGQLAMT
-835 LSPAR
+835 LSPVR
-840 ERPVLTEVNMDNKTY
+840 ERPVLTEVDIDNKTY
-855 KVYVETENKTFS
+855 KVYVETDNKSFS
-867 SIKDIENEKVTSPL
+867 SIKEIEDETVTSPL
-881 GIQVPI
+881 GIEVPI

-898 PNSIMRIDGKVVVQV
+898 PNSIMQIDGKVVVQV
-913 TANILASDVTKASQN
+913 TANILASDVTKASNN
-928 LKANIDKLD
+928 LQAEIDKLD
-937 LPNGVEVK
+937 LPDGVEVK

-953 NDTFKQLGLAM
+953 NDTFTQLGLAM

-1014 MMGALMLIGIVVTN
+1014 MMGGLMLIGIVVTN
-1028 AIVLIDRVIHKENEG
+1028 AIVLIDRVIHKEKEG
-1043 LTTREALLEAGATRL
+1043 MPTREALLEAGATRL

-1121 KKIVD
+1121 KRIED

>member
-25 TGLYSGMTMKQETIP
+25 AGLYSGLTMKQETIP

-45 FLNVTAIEPGAAPE
+45 FLNVTAIDPGAAPE
-59 GIVENVT
+59 GIVEDVT
-66 KPLEQKLRNVDG
+66 KPLEVKLRNVDG

-87 ENAASITLEFNY
+87 ENAASITLEFDY

-152 ELTRLVESN
+152 QLTRLVESD
-161 IKPAL
+161 IQPAL
-166 EGIDGVAQVQVSGQ
+166 EDIDGVAQVQVSGQ
-180 YVKEVQLKFNQTKM
+180 YVKEVQLKFDQAKM
-194 AELGLN
+194 AELGLT

-206 IVKGS
+206 IVQGS

-216 LGLFQLDKSQK
+216 LGLFELDKSQK
-227 AVVVDGNIIGLDDL
+227 AVVVDGNIIDIDDL

-246 PVVPGGAGAGA
+246 PVVPGGAGASTGNGA
-257 NQSTDASA
+257 SAAPQGSGAPTGEAGQGTAPGSAQGTDQAAGQAAGGNASA
-265 GQSAG
+265 GS
-270 AVTGQGAGAAA
+270 
-281 GQVAG
+281 
-286 TAKKQGIAAPGASQG
+286 
-301 SGTKA
+301 
-306 GQATGQPADPSA
+306 PS
-318 QAGQG
+318 G
-323 AANAS
+323 AANA
-328 QGSNPAAG
+328 P
-336 QAGSGNAATANPSGA
+336 
-351 AGAAIAAGIPTV
+351 GIPTV
-363 KLSDIAKIEVVGQAE
+363 KLSEIAKIEVIGQAE
-378 SISRTNGKESIGIS
+378 SISRTDGKESIGIS

-399 NTVDVVKAV
+399 NTVDVVNAV
-408 KSKAEELQ
+408 KDKAEELQ
-416 KQFKNAKLTILLDQG
+416 KQFKNADLTVLLDQG
-431 QPIQDS
+431 KPIQDS

-480 LTALNLM
+480 LTALNM
-487 NITLNMMTLGAMTVA
+487 MDITLNMMTLGAMTVA

-523 KNEKL
+523 KGEKL
-528 KGRDLVREAT
+528 KGRELVREAT
-538 REMFIPILSSTIV
+538 REMFVPILSSTIV

-570 MPFALT
+570 LPFALT

-582 ASLLV
+582 ASLIV

-593 MLAHSLFRK
+593 MLAHTLFRK
-602 GIKDKQNHEEK
+602 GLKNKQNHEEK
-613 PGKLA
+613 PGKMA
-618 ESYKRLLNWTLSHKI
+618 EGYKRLLNWTLSHKL
-633 ITVVIAVLLLVGSL
+633 ITVSIAVILLVGSL

-653 GTSFLPEQK
+653 GASFLPEQQ
-662 DKFVTIT
+662 DKYVTIT
-669 YSPETGSLRE
+669 YSPQTGALRE

-693 KQPGLEKM
+693 EQPGLEKM
-701 QYSIGGSNP
+701 QYSIGGTNP
-710 LASMGRGGGN
+710 LSSMGGGGGN

-726 KYNKDTKNF
+726 EYNEDTKDF
-735 TDVKKQLVEGLQK
+735 AQVKEQLVEGLKK
-748 EVTKGTWN
+748 EVTVGTWN
-756 ELDMSGGFGGSKLSL
+756 ELDMSGGLGGSGLSL
-771 SIYGENVEQLK
+771 SIYGDNVEQLK
-782 PVAEKVLKLV
+782 PVSDEILKLV
-792 QAEKDSFEKAGTTI
+792 EADTDNFEKADTTLAD
-806 SNTYGQYTLVADQE
+806 TYGQYTLVADQE
-820 KLSKLGLTAGQLAMT
+820 KLSSLGLTAGQLAMT

-840 ERPVLTEVNMDNKTY
+840 ERPVLTEVDIDNKTY
-855 KVYVETENKTFS
+855 KVYVETDNKTFS
-867 SIKDIENEKVTSPL
+867 SIDEIEDETVTSPL
-881 GIQVPI
+881 GIEVPI

-898 PNSIMRIDGKVVVQV
+898 PNSIMQIDGKVVVQV
-913 TANILASDVTKASQN
+913 TANILASDVQKASSN
-928 LKANIDKLD
+928 LQAEIDKLD
-937 LPNGVEVK
+937 LPDGVEVK

-953 NDTFKQLGLAM
+953 NDTFTQLGLAM

-1014 MMGALMLIGIVVTN
+1014 MMGGLMLIGIVVTN
-1028 AIVLIDRVIHKENEG
+1028 AIVLIDRVIHKEKEG
-1043 LTTREALLEAGATRL
+1043 LPTREALLEAGATRL

-1121 KKIVD
+1121 KRIED

>member
-25 TGLYSGMTMKQETIP
+25 AGLYSGLTMKQETIP

-45 FLNVTAIEPGAAPE
+45 FLNVTAIDPGAAPE
-59 GIVENVT
+59 GIVEDVT
-66 KPLEQKLRNVDG
+66 KPLEVKLRNVDG

-87 ENAASITLEFNY
+87 ENAASITLEFDY

-152 ELTRLVESN
+152 QLTRLVESD
-161 IKPAL
+161 IQPAL
-166 EGIDGVAQVQVSGQ
+166 EDIDGVAQVQVSGQ
-180 YVKEVQLKFNQTKM
+180 YVKEVQLKFDQAKM
-194 AELGLN
+194 AELGLT

-206 IVKGS
+206 IVQGS

-216 LGLFQLDKSQK
+216 LGLFELDKSQK
-227 AVVVDGNIIGLDDL
+227 AVVVDGNIIDIDDL

-246 PVVPGGAGAGA
+246 PVVPGGAGA
-257 NQSTDASA
+257 SA
-265 GQSAG
+265 GNGSN
-270 AVTGQGAGAAA
+270 
-281 GQVAG
+281 
-286 TAKKQGIAAPGASQG
+286 AAPQG
-301 SGTKA
+301 SGAPTGEA
-306 GQATGQPADPSA
+306 GQATAPGSA
-318 QAGQG
+318 QGTDQ
-323 AANAS
+323 
-328 QGSNPAAG
+328 AAG
-336 QAGSGNAATANPSGA
+336 QAAGGNASVGSPSGA
-351 AGAAIAAGIPTV
+351 ANAAGIPTV
-363 KLSDIAKIEVVGQAE
+363 KLSEIAKIEVIGQAE
-378 SISRTNGKESIGIS
+378 SISRTDGKESIGIS
-392 VVKSNDA
+392 IVKSNDA
-399 NTVDVVKAV
+399 NTVDVVNAV
-408 KSKAEELQ
+408 KDKAEELQ
-416 KQFKNAKLTILLDQG
+416 SQFKNADLTVLLDQG
-431 QPIQDS
+431 KPIQDS

-480 LTALNLM
+480 LTALNM
-487 NITLNMMTLGAMTVA
+487 MDITLNMMTLGAMTVA

-523 KNEKL
+523 KGERL
-528 KGRDLVREAT
+528 KGRELVREAT
-538 REMFIPILSSTIV
+538 REMFVPILSSTIV

-570 MPFALT
+570 TPFALT

-582 ASLLV
+582 ASLIV

-593 MLAHSLFRK
+593 MLAHTLFRGGLK
-602 GIKDKQNHEEK
+602 NKQNHEEK
-613 PGKLA
+613 PGKMA
-618 ESYKRLLNWTLSHKI
+618 EGYKRLLNWTLSHKL
-633 ITVVIAVLLLVGSL
+633 ITVSIAVILLVGSL

-653 GTSFLPEQK
+653 GASFLPEQQ
-662 DKFVTIT
+662 DKYVTIT
-669 YSPETGSLRE
+669 YSPQTGALRE

-693 KQPGLEKM
+693 EQPGLEKM
-701 QYSIGGSNP
+701 QYSIGGTNP
-710 LASMGRGGGN
+710 LSSMGGGGSN

-726 KYNKDTKNF
+726 EYNEDTKDF
-735 TDVKKQLVEGLQK
+735 TQVKEQLVEGLKK
-748 EVTKGTWN
+748 EVTVGTWN
-756 ELDMSGGFGGSKLSL
+756 ELDMSGGLGGSGLSL
-771 SIYGENVEQLK
+771 SIYGDNVEQLK
-782 PVAEKVLKLV
+782 PVSDEILKLV
-792 QAEKDSFEKAGTTI
+792 EADKDNFEKADTTLAD
-806 SNTYGQYTLVADQE
+806 TYGQYTLVADQE
-820 KLSKLGLTAGQLAMT
+820 KLSSLGLTAGQLAMT

-840 ERPVLTEVNMDNKTY
+840 ERPVLTEVDIDNKTY
-855 KVYVETENKTFS
+855 KVYVETDNKTFS
-867 SIKDIENEKVTSPL
+867 SIKEIEDETVTSPL
-881 GIQVPI
+881 GIEVPI

-898 PNSIMRIDGKVVVQV
+898 PNSIMQIDGKVVVQV
-913 TANILASDVTKASQN
+913 TANILASDVQKASSN
-928 LKANIDKLD
+928 LQAEIDKLD
-937 LPNGVEVK
+937 LPDGVEVK

-953 NDTFKQLGLAM
+953 NDTFTQLGLAM

-1014 MMGALMLIGIVVTN
+1014 MMGGLMLIGIVVTN
-1028 AIVLIDRVIHKENEG
+1028 AIVLIDRVIHKEKEG
-1043 LTTREALLEAGATRL
+1043 MPTREALLEAGATRL

-1121 KKIVD
+1121 KRIED

>member
-25 TGLYSGMTMKQETIP
+25 AGLYSGLTMKQETIP

-45 FLNVTAIEPGAAPE
+45 FLSVTAIDPGAAPE
-59 GIVENVT
+59 GIVEDVT
-66 KPLEQKLRNVDG
+66 KPLEQTLRNVEG
-78 VKTVTSTSM
+78 IKTLTSTSM
-87 ENAASITLEFNY
+87 ENAASITLEFDY
-99 GTDLTNATAT
+99 GTDLTNATAA

-117 QLPDSVQK
+117 QLPDGVQK

-152 ELTRLVESN
+152 QLTRLVESD
-161 IKPAL
+161 IQPAL
-166 EGIDGVAQVQVSGQ
+166 EDIDGVAQVQVSGQ
-180 YVKEVQLKFNQTKM
+180 YVKEVQLKFNQDKM
-194 AELGLN
+194 NELGLT

-206 IVKGS
+206 IVQGS
-211 SIRVP
+211 SVRVP
-216 LGLFQLDKSQK
+216 LGLFELDEAQK
-227 AVVVDGNIIGLDDL
+227 AVVVDGNIIDLDDL

-246 PVVPGGAGAGA
+246 PVVP
-257 NQSTDASA
+257 S
-265 GQSAG
+265 
-270 AVTGQGAGAAA
+270 GAGAA
-281 GQVAG
+281 
-286 TAKKQGIAAPGASQG
+286 
-301 SGTKA
+301 
-306 GQATGQPADPSA
+306 ADPSA
-318 QAGQG
+318 QAGG
-323 AANAS
+323 
-328 QGSNPAAG
+328 AAG
-336 QAGSGNAATANPSGA
+336 QATAPDAAQGSTPSAAPSAGGNASAGSASGA
-351 AGAAIAAGIPTV
+351 AKAAGIPTV
-363 KLSDIAKIEVVGQAE
+363 KLSEIANIEVIGQAE
-378 SISRTNGKESIGIS
+378 SISRTDGMESIGIS
-392 VVKSNDA
+392 IVKSNDA
-399 NTVDVVKAV
+399 NTVDVVNAV
-408 KSKAEELQ
+408 KDKAEELQ
-416 KQFKNAKLTILLDQG
+416 SQFKNAQLTVLLDQG
-431 QPIQDS
+431 KPIQDS

-480 LTALNLM
+480 LTALLLM
-487 NITLNMMTLGAMTVA
+487 DITLNMMTLGAMTVA

-523 KNEKL
+523 KGEKL
-528 KGRDLVREAT
+528 KGRDLIREAT

-593 MLAHSLFRK
+593 MLAHTLFRK
-602 GIKDKQNHEEK
+602 GLKNKQNHEEK
-613 PGKLA
+613 PGKMA
-618 ESYKRLLNWTLSHKI
+618 EGYKRLLNWTLSHKI
-633 ITVVIAVLLLVGSL
+633 ITVGIAVVLLVGSL

-653 GTSFLPEQK
+653 GASFLPEQQ
-662 DKFVTIT
+662 DKYVTIT

-679 DVEKEALVAEKWLL
+679 DVEKEALAAEKYLL

-710 LASMGRGGGN
+710 LSSMGGGSSN

-726 KYNKDTKNF
+726 EYNEDTKDF
-735 TDVKKQLVEGLQK
+735 SQVKEQLVEGLRK
-748 EVTKGTWN
+748 EVPVGTWS
-756 ELDMSGGFGGSKLSL
+756 ELDMSGGLGGSSL
-771 SIYGENVEQLK
+771 SISIYGDNVEQLK
-782 PVAEKVLKLV
+782 PVTDEVFKLV
-792 QAEKDSFEKAGTTI
+792 EADTENFEKADTTL
-806 SNTYGQYTLVADQE
+806 SDTYGQYTLVADQE
-820 KLSKLGLTAGQLAMT
+820 KLSSLGLTAGQLAMA
-835 LSPAR
+835 LSPAQ
-840 ERPVLTEVNMDNKTY
+840 ERPVLTEVDIDNKTY
-855 KVYVETENKTFS
+855 KVYVETDQKTFD
-867 SIKDIENEKVTSPL
+867 SITDIENETVTSPL

-887 KDVAKVEEGTS
+887 KDVATVEEGTS
-898 PNSIMRIDGKVVVQV
+898 PNSIMRIDGKVVAQV
-913 TANILASDVTKASQN
+913 SATILASDVQKASQT
-928 LKANIDKLD
+928 LQDNIDKLD
-937 LPNGVEVK
+937 LPDGVEVK

-953 NDTFKQLGLAM
+953 NDTFTQLGLAM

-999 MVGLFIAGGTLDVSA
+999 MVGLFLAGGTIDVSA
-1014 MMGALMLIGIVVTN
+1014 MMGGLMLIGIVVTN
-1028 AIVLIDRVIHKENEG
+1028 AIVLIDRVIHMEKDG
-1043 LTTREALLEAGATRL
+1043 MSTREALLEAGATRL

-1121 KKIVD
+1121 KRIED

>member
-25 TGLYSGMTMKQETIP
+25 AGLYSGLTMKQETIP

-45 FLNVTAIEPGAAPE
+45 FLNVTAIDPGAAPE
-59 GIVENVT
+59 GIVEDVT
-66 KPLEQKLRNVDG
+66 KPLEVKLRNVDG

-87 ENAASITLEFNY
+87 ENAASITLEFDY

-152 ELTRLVESN
+152 QLTRLVESD
-161 IKPAL
+161 IQPAL
-166 EGIDGVAQVQVSGQ
+166 EDIDGVAQVQVSGQ
-180 YVKEVQLKFNQTKM
+180 YVKEVQLKFDQAKM
-194 AELGLN
+194 AELGLT

-206 IVKGS
+206 IVQGS

-216 LGLFQLDKSQK
+216 LGLFELDKSQK
-227 AVVVDGNIIGLDDL
+227 AVVVDGNIIDIDDL

-246 PVVPGGAGAGA
+246 PVVPGGAGA
-257 NQSTDASA
+257 SA
-265 GQSAG
+265 GNGSNAAPQGSG
-270 AVTGQGAGAAA
+270 APTGEAGQG
-281 GQVAG
+281 
-286 TAKKQGIAAPGASQG
+286 TAPGASQG
-301 SGTKA
+301 TDQAA
-306 GQATGQPADPSA
+306 GGNAGVGSPSA
-318 QAGQG
+318 
-323 AANAS
+323 AAN
-328 QGSNPAAG
+328 
-336 QAGSGNAATANPSGA
+336 
-351 AGAAIAAGIPTV
+351 AAGIPTV
-363 KLSDIAKIEVVGQAE
+363 KLSEIAKIEVIGQAE
-378 SISRTNGKESIGIS
+378 SISRTDGKESIGIS
-392 VVKSNDA
+392 IVKSNDA
-399 NTVDVVKAV
+399 NTVDVVNAV
-408 KSKAEELQ
+408 KDKAEELQ
-416 KQFKNAKLTILLDQG
+416 SQFKNADLTVLLDQG
-431 QPIQDS
+431 KPIQDS

-480 LTALNLM
+480 LTALNM
-487 NITLNMMTLGAMTVA
+487 MDITLNMMTLGAMTVA

-523 KNEKL
+523 KGERL
-528 KGRDLVREAT
+528 KGRELVREAT
-538 REMFIPILSSTIV
+538 REMFVPILSSTIV

-570 MPFALT
+570 TPFALT

-582 ASLLV
+582 ASLIV

-593 MLAHSLFRK
+593 MLAHTLFRGGLK
-602 GIKDKQNHEEK
+602 NKQNHEEK
-613 PGKLA
+613 PGKMA
-618 ESYKRLLNWTLSHKI
+618 EGYKRLLNWTLSHKL
-633 ITVVIAVLLLVGSL
+633 ITVSIAVILLVGSL

-653 GTSFLPEQK
+653 GASFLPEQQ
-662 DKFVTIT
+662 DKYVTIT
-669 YSPETGSLRE
+669 YSPQTGALRE

-693 KQPGLEKM
+693 EQPGLEKM

-710 LASMGRGGGN
+710 LSSMGGGGSN

-726 KYNKDTKNF
+726 EYNEDTKDF
-735 TDVKKQLVEGLQK
+735 TKVKEQLVEGLKK
-748 EVTKGTWN
+748 EVTVGTWN
-756 ELDMSGGFGGSKLSL
+756 ELDMSGGLGGSGLSL
-771 SIYGENVEQLK
+771 SIYGDNVEQLK
-782 PVAEKVLKLV
+782 PVSDEILKLV
-792 QAEKDSFEKAGTTI
+792 EADKDNFEKADTTLAD
-806 SNTYGQYTLVADQE
+806 TYGQYTLVADQE
-820 KLSKLGLTAGQLAMT
+820 KLSSLGLTAGQLAMT

-840 ERPVLTEVNMDNKTY
+840 ERPVLTEVDIDNKTY
-855 KVYVETENKTFS
+855 KVYVETDNKSFS
-867 SIKDIENEKVTSPL
+867 SIKEIEDETVTSPL
-881 GIQVPI
+881 GIEVPI

-898 PNSIMRIDGKVVVQV
+898 PNSIMQIDGKVVVQV
-913 TANILASDVTKASQN
+913 TANILASDVTKASSN
-928 LKANIDKLD
+928 LQAEIDKLD
-937 LPNGVEVK
+937 LPDGVEVK

-953 NDTFKQLGLAM
+953 NDTFTQLGLAM

-1014 MMGALMLIGIVVTN
+1014 MMGGLMLIGIVVTN
-1028 AIVLIDRVIHKENEG
+1028 AIVLIDRVIHKEKEG
-1043 LTTREALLEAGATRL
+1043 TPTREALLEAGATRL

-1121 KKIVD
+1121 KRIED

>member
-16 WILTIIISF
+16 WILTIIVSF
-25 TGLYSGMTMKQETIP
+25 AGLYSGLTMKQETIP

-45 FLNVTAIEPGAAPE
+45 FLSVTAIDPGAAPE
-59 GIVENVT
+59 GIVEDVT
-66 KPLEQKLRNVDG
+66 KPLEQTLRNVEG
-78 VKTVTSTSM
+78 IKTLTSTSM
-87 ENAASITLEFNY
+87 ENASSITLEFDY
-99 GTDLTNATAT
+99 GTDLDNATAA

-117 QLPDSVQK
+117 QLPDGVQK

-152 ELTRLVESN
+152 QLTRLVETD
-161 IKPAL
+161 IQPAL
-166 EGIDGVAQVQVSGQ
+166 EDIDGVAQVQVSGQ
-180 YVKEVQLKFNQTKM
+180 YVKEVQLKFDQKKM
-194 AELGLN
+194 TELGLT

-206 IVKGS
+206 IVQGS
-211 SIRVP
+211 SVRVP
-216 LGLFQLDKSQK
+216 LGLFELDKAQK
-227 AVVVDGNIIGLDDL
+227 AVVVDGNIIDLDDL

-246 PVVPGGAGAGA
+246 PVVP
-257 NQSTDASA
+257 S
-265 GQSAG
+265 
-270 AVTGQGAGAAA
+270 GAAA
-281 GQVAG
+281 GGGSATAPQGADAQAG
-286 TAKKQGIAAPGASQG
+286 GAAQGAAPG
-301 SGTKA
+301 
-306 GQATGQPADPSA
+306 SA
-318 QAGQG
+318 QGADQAAGPAAGGNASVGSTSG
-323 AANAS
+323 AANA
-328 QGSNPAAG
+328 P
-336 QAGSGNAATANPSGA
+336 
-351 AGAAIAAGIPTV
+351 GIPTV
-363 KLSDIAKIEVVGQAE
+363 KLSEIAKIEVIGQAE
-378 SISRTNGKESIGIS
+378 SISRTDGKESIGIS
-392 VVKSNDA
+392 IVKSNDA

-408 KSKAEELQ
+408 KDKAEELQ
-416 KQFKNAKLTILLDQG
+416 TQFKNADLTVLLDQG
-431 QPIQDS
+431 KPIQDS
-437 VNTMLGKAVF
+437 VNTMLFKAMF

-461 NIRST
+461 DIRST
-466 IISIISIPLSLLMA
+466 IISIISIPLSLLIA
-480 LTALNLM
+480 LTALNM
-487 NITLNMMTLGAMTVA
+487 MDITLNMMTLGAMTVA

-523 KNEKL
+523 KGEKL
-528 KGRDLVREAT
+528 KGRDLIREAT

-582 ASLLV
+582 ASLIV
-587 AITIVP
+587 AVTIVP
-593 MLAHSLFRK
+593 MLAHTLFRK
-602 GIKDKQNHEEK
+602 GLKNKQNHEEK
-613 PGKLA
+613 PGKMA
-618 ESYKRLLNWTLSHKI
+618 EAYKRLLNWTLSHKL
-633 ITVVIAVLLLVGSL
+633 ITVGAAVLLLVGSL

-653 GTSFLPEQK
+653 GASFLPEQQ
-662 DKFVTIT
+662 DKYVTIT
-669 YSPETGSLRE
+669 YSPETGALRE

-693 KQPGLEKM
+693 TQPGLEKM

-710 LASMGRGGGN
+710 LSSMGGGSSN

-726 KYNKDTKNF
+726 EYNEDTKDF
-735 TDVKKQLVEGLQK
+735 TKVKEKLVEGLKK
-748 EVTKGTWN
+748 EVTVGTWN
-756 ELDMSGGFGGSKLSL
+756 ELDMSGGLGGSSLSL
-771 SIYGENVEQLK
+771 SIYGDNVDQIK
-782 PVAEKVLKLV
+782 PVSDEILKLV
-792 QAEKDSFEKAGTTI
+792 EADTESFEKADTTL
-806 SNTYGQYTLVADQE
+806 SDTYGQYTLVADQE
-820 KLSKLGLTAGQLAMT
+820 KLSSLGLTAGQLAMT

-840 ERPVLTEVNMDNKTY
+840 ERPVLTEVDIDNKTY
-855 KVYVETENKTFS
+855 KVYVETDKKTFT
-867 SIKDIENEKVTSPL
+867 SIADIENEKVTSPL
-881 GIQVPI
+881 GIEVPI

-913 TANILASDVTKASQN
+913 SANILASDVQKASAN
-928 LKANIDKLD
+928 LQANIDKLD
-937 LPNGVEVK
+937 LPDGVEVK

-953 NDTFKQLGLAM
+953 NDTFTQLGLAM

-999 MVGLFIAGGTLDVSA
+999 MVGLFVAGGTLDVSA
-1014 MMGALMLIGIVVTN
+1014 MMGGLMLIGIVVTN
-1028 AIVLIDRVIHKENEG
+1028 AIVLIDRVIHKEKEG
-1043 LTTREALLEAGATRL
+1043 MPTREALLEAGATRL

-1121 KKIVD
+1121 KRIED

>member
-25 TGLYSGMTMKQETIP
+25 AGLYSGMTMKQETIP

-45 FLNVTAIEPGAAPE
+45 FLNVTAIDPGAAPE
-59 GIVENVT
+59 GIVEDVT
-66 KPLEQKLRNVDG
+66 KPLEQKLRNLEG

-87 ENAASITLEFNY
+87 ENAASITLEFDY

-152 ELTRLVESN
+152 ELTRLVESD

-166 EGIDGVAQVQVSGQ
+166 EDIDGVAQVQVSGQ
-180 YVKEVQLKFNQTKM
+180 YVKEVQLTFDQAKM
-194 AELGLN
+194 AELGLS

-216 LGLFQLDKSQK
+216 LGLFELDKSQK

-246 PVVPGGAGAGA
+246 PVVPSGAGAGA
-257 NQSTDASA
+257 NQ
-265 GQSAG
+265 G
-270 AVTGQGAGAAA
+270 AGQGA
-281 GQVAG
+281 
-286 TAKKQGIAAPGASQG
+286 AAPGASQG
-301 SGTKA
+301 TATPGASQGGGTPA
-306 GQATGQPADPSA
+306 GQAGGQTADPSA
-318 QAGQG
+318 QAGQQGASG
-323 AANAS
+323 AA

-336 QAGSGNAATANPSGA
+336 QAGSGNAAAANPSGT
-351 AGAAIAAGIPTV
+351 AGAANAAGIPTV
-363 KLSDIAKIEVVGQAE
+363 KLSDIAKIEVIGQAE

-408 KSKAEELQ
+408 KNKAEELQ
-416 KQFKNAKLTILLDQG
+416 KQFKNAELTILLDQG

-487 NITLNMMTLGAMTVA
+487 DITLNMMTLGAMTVA

-528 KGRDLVREAT
+528 RGRDLVREAT

-593 MLAHSLFRK
+593 MLAHSLFHK
-602 GIKDKQNHEEK
+602 GIKNKQNHEEK

-633 ITVVIAVLLLVGSL
+633 ITVLIAVLLLVGSL

-701 QYSIGGSNP
+701 QYSIGGGSP
-710 LASMGRGGGN
+710 LASMGGGGGN

-726 KYNKDTKNF
+726 QYNKDTKDF

-748 EVTKGTWN
+748 EMTKGTWS
-756 ELDMSGGFGGSKLSL
+756 ELDMSGGFGGSNLSL
-771 SIYGENVEQLK
+771 SIYGDSVEQLK
-782 PVAEKVLKLV
+782 PVAEEVLKLV
-792 QAEKDSFEKAGTTI
+792 QAEKDSFEKADTTI
-806 SNTYGQYTLVADQE
+806 SDTYGQYTLVADQE

-835 LSPAR
+835 LSPVR
-840 ERPVLTEVNMDNKTY
+840 ERPVLTEVDIDNKTY
-855 KVYVETENKTFS
+855 KVYVETDNKTFS
-867 SIKDIENEKVTSPL
+867 SIKDIENETVTSPL

-913 TANILASDVTKASQN
+913 TANILASDVTKASQD

-937 LPNGVEVK
+937 LPDGVDVK

-953 NDTFKQLGLAM
+953 NDTFTQLGLAM

-1121 KKIVD
+1121 KKIID

>member
-1 MKGIINFSLNNKFAI
+1 MKGIINFSLKNKFAI

-25 TGLYSGMTMKQETIP
+25 AGLYSGLTMKQETIP

-45 FLNVTAIEPGAAPE
+45 FLNVTAIDPGAAPE
-59 GIVENVT
+59 GIVEDVT
-66 KPLEQKLRNVDG
+66 KPLEVKLRNVDG

-87 ENAASITLEFNY
+87 ENAASITLEFDY

-152 ELTRLVESN
+152 QLTRLVESD
-161 IKPAL
+161 IQPAL
-166 EGIDGVAQVQVSGQ
+166 EDIDGVAQVQVSGQ
-180 YVKEVQLKFNQTKM
+180 YVKEVQLKFDQAKM
-194 AELGLN
+194 AELGLT

-206 IVKGS
+206 IVQGS

-216 LGLFQLDKSQK
+216 LGLFELDKSQK
-227 AVVVDGNIIGLDDL
+227 AVVVDGNVVDIDDL

-246 PVVPGGAGAGA
+246 PVVPGGAGASTGNGSNAAPQGSGA
-257 NQSTDASA
+257 PTGEA
-265 GQSAG
+265 GQ
-270 AVTGQGAGAAA
+270 
-281 GQVAG
+281 G
-286 TAKKQGIAAPGASQG
+286 TAPSASQG
-301 SGTKA
+301 TD
-306 GQATGQPADPSA
+306 Q
-318 QAGQG
+318 
-323 AANAS
+323 
-328 QGSNPAAG
+328 AAG
-336 QAGSGNAATANPSGA
+336 QAAGGNAGVGSPSGA
-351 AGAAIAAGIPTV
+351 ANAAGIPTV
-363 KLSDIAKIEVVGQAE
+363 KLSEIAKIEVIGQAE
-378 SISRTNGKESIGIS
+378 SISRTDGKESIGIS
-392 VVKSNDA
+392 IVKSNDA
-399 NTVDVVKAV
+399 NTVDVVNAV
-408 KSKAEELQ
+408 KDKAEELQ
-416 KQFKNAKLTILLDQG
+416 TQFKNADLTVLLDQG
-431 QPIQDS
+431 KPIQDS

-480 LTALNLM
+480 LTALNM
-487 NITLNMMTLGAMTVA
+487 MDITLNMMTLGAMTVA

-523 KNEKL
+523 KGERL
-528 KGRDLVREAT
+528 KGRELVREAT
-538 REMFIPILSSTIV
+538 REMFVPILSSTIV

-570 MPFALT
+570 TPFALT

-582 ASLLV
+582 ASLIV

-593 MLAHSLFRK
+593 MLAHTLFRK
-602 GIKDKQNHEEK
+602 GLKNKQNHEEK
-613 PGKLA
+613 PGKMA
-618 ESYKRLLNWTLSHKI
+618 EGYKRLLNWTLSHKL
-633 ITVVIAVLLLVGSL
+633 ITVSIAVILLVGSL

-653 GTSFLPEQK
+653 GASFLPEQQ
-662 DKFVTIT
+662 DKYVTIT
-669 YSPETGSLRE
+669 YSPQTGALRE

-693 KQPGLEKM
+693 EQPGLEKM
-701 QYSIGGSNP
+701 QYSIGGTNP
-710 LASMGRGGGN
+710 LSSMGGGGSN

-726 KYNKDTKNF
+726 EYNEDTKDF
-735 TDVKKQLVEGLQK
+735 TQVKEQLVEGLKK
-748 EVTKGTWN
+748 EVTVGTWN
-756 ELDMSGGFGGSKLSL
+756 ELDMSGGLGGSGLSL
-771 SIYGENVEQLK
+771 SIYGDNVEQLK
-782 PVAEKVLKLV
+782 PVSDEILKLV
-792 QAEKDSFEKAGTTI
+792 EADKDNFEKADTTLAD
-806 SNTYGQYTLVADQE
+806 TYGQYTLVADQE
-820 KLSKLGLTAGQLAMT
+820 KLSSLGLTAGQLAMA

-840 ERPVLTEVNMDNKTY
+840 ERPVLTEVDIDNKTY
-855 KVYVETENKTFS
+855 KVYVETDDKTFS
-867 SIKDIENEKVTSPL
+867 SIDEIENETVTSPL
-881 GIQVPI
+881 GIEVPI

-898 PNSIMRIDGKVVVQV
+898 PNSIMQIDGKVVVQV
-913 TANILASDVTKASQN
+913 TANILASDVTKASSN
-928 LKANIDKLD
+928 LQAEIDKLD
-937 LPNGVEVK
+937 LPDGVEVK

-953 NDTFKQLGLAM
+953 NDTFTQLGLAM

-1014 MMGALMLIGIVVTN
+1014 MMGGLMLIGIVVTN
-1028 AIVLIDRVIHKENEG
+1028 AIVLIDRVIHKEKEG
-1043 LTTREALLEAGATRL
+1043 MPTREALLEAGATRL

-1121 KKIVD
+1121 KRIED

>member
-25 TGLYSGMTMKQETIP
+25 TGLYSGLTMKQETIP

-45 FLNVTAIEPGAAPE
+45 FLNVTAIDPGAAPE
-59 GIVENVT
+59 GIVEDVT
-66 KPLEQKLRNVDG
+66 KPLEVKLRNVDG

-87 ENAASITLEFNY
+87 ENAASITLEFDY

-152 ELTRLVESN
+152 QLTRLVESD
-161 IKPAL
+161 IQPAL
-166 EGIDGVAQVQVSGQ
+166 EDIDGVAQVQVSGQ
-180 YVKEVQLKFNQTKM
+180 YVKEVQLKFDQAKM
-194 AELGLN
+194 AELGLT

-206 IVKGS
+206 IVQGS

-216 LGLFQLDKSQK
+216 LGLFELDKSQK
-227 AVVVDGNIIGLDDL
+227 AVVVDGNIIDIDDL

-246 PVVPGGAGAGA
+246 PIVPGGAGASTGNGA
-257 NQSTDASA
+257 STAPQGS
-265 GQSAG
+265 G
-270 AVTGQGAGAAA
+270 APTGE
-281 GQVAG
+281 
-286 TAKKQGIAAPGASQG
+286 ASQG
-301 SGTKA
+301 TAPG
-306 GQATGQPADPSA
+306 SA
-318 QAGQG
+318 QGTDQ
-323 AANAS
+323 
-328 QGSNPAAG
+328 AAG
-336 QAGSGNAATANPSGA
+336 QAAGGNASVGSPSGVA
-351 AGAAIAAGIPTV
+351 NAPGIPTV
-363 KLSDIAKIEVVGQAE
+363 KLSEIAKIDVIGQAE
-378 SISRTNGKESIGIS
+378 SISRTDGKESIGIS

-399 NTVDVVKAV
+399 NTVDVVNAV
-408 KSKAEELQ
+408 KDKAEELQ
-416 KQFKNAKLTILLDQG
+416 KQFKNADLTVLLDQG
-431 QPIQDS
+431 KPIQDS

-480 LTALNLM
+480 LTALNIM
-487 NITLNMMTLGAMTVA
+487 DITLNMMTLGAMTVA

-523 KNEKL
+523 KGEKL
-528 KGRDLVREAT
+528 KGRELVREAT
-538 REMFIPILSSTIV
+538 REMFVPILSSTIV

-570 MPFALT
+570 LPFALT

-582 ASLLV
+582 ASLIV

-602 GIKDKQNHEEK
+602 GLKNKQNHEEK
-613 PGKLA
+613 PGKMA
-618 ESYKRLLNWTLSHKI
+618 EGYKRLLNWTLSHKL
-633 ITVVIAVLLLVGSL
+633 ITVSIAVILLVGSL
-647 FLYPFI
+647 FLYPSI
-653 GTSFLPEQK
+653 GASFLPEQQ
-662 DKFVTIT
+662 DKYVTIT
-669 YSPETGSLRE
+669 YSPQTGALRE

-710 LASMGRGGGN
+710 LSSMGGGGSN

-726 KYNKDTKNF
+726 EYNEDTKDF
-735 TDVKKQLVEGLQK
+735 TKVKEQLVEGLKK
-748 EVTKGTWN
+748 EVTVGTWN
-756 ELDMSGGFGGSKLSL
+756 ELDMSGGLGGSGLSL
-771 SIYGENVEQLK
+771 SIYGDNVEQLK
-782 PVAEKVLKLV
+782 PVSDEILKLV
-792 QAEKDSFEKAGTTI
+792 EADTDNFEKADTTLAD
-806 SNTYGQYTLVADQE
+806 TYGQYTLVADQE
-820 KLSKLGLTAGQLAMT
+820 KLSSLGLTAGQLAMA

-840 ERPVLTEVNMDNKTY
+840 ERPVLTEVDIDNKTY
-855 KVYVETENKTFS
+855 KVYVETDDKTFS
-867 SIKDIENEKVTSPL
+867 SINEIEDETVTSPL
-881 GIQVPI
+881 GIEVPI

-898 PNSIMRIDGKVVVQV
+898 PNSIMQIDGKVVVQV
-913 TANILASDVTKASQN
+913 TANILASDVTKASSSLQ
-928 LKANIDKLD
+928 AEIDKLD
-937 LPNGVEVK
+937 LPDGVEVK

-953 NDTFKQLGLAM
+953 NDTFTQLGLAM

-1014 MMGALMLIGIVVTN
+1014 MMGGLMLIGIVVTN
-1028 AIVLIDRVIHKENEG
+1028 AIVLIDRVIHKEKEG
-1043 LTTREALLEAGATRL
+1043 MPTREALLEAGATRL

-1121 KKIVD
+1121 KRIED

>member
-25 TGLYSGMTMKQETIP
+25 AGLYSGLTMKQETIP

-45 FLNVTAIEPGAAPE
+45 FLNVTAIDPGAAPE
-59 GIVENVT
+59 GIVEDVT

-87 ENAASITLEFNY
+87 ENAASITLEFDY

-152 ELTRLVESN
+152 QLTRLVESD
-161 IKPAL
+161 IQPAL
-166 EGIDGVAQVQVSGQ
+166 EDIDGVAQVQVSGQ
-180 YVKEVQLKFNQTKM
+180 YVKEVQLKFDQAKM
-194 AELGLN
+194 AELGLT

-206 IVKGS
+206 IVQGS

-216 LGLFQLDKSQK
+216 LGLFELDKSQK
-227 AVVVDGNIIGLDDL
+227 AVVVDGNIVDIDDL

-246 PVVPGGAGAGA
+246 PVVPGGAGA
-257 NQSTDASA
+257 ST
-265 GQSAG
+265 GN
-270 AVTGQGAGAAA
+270 GAGAA
-281 GQVAG
+281 
-286 TAKKQGIAAPGASQG
+286 PQG
-301 SGTKA
+301 SGA
-306 GQATGQPADPSA
+306 PTGQS
-318 QAGQG
+318 
-323 AANAS
+323 S
-328 QGSNPAAG
+328 AAG
-336 QAGSGNAATANPSGA
+336 QAGQGTAPSASQGTGQAAGANASVGNPSGA
-351 AGAAIAAGIPTV
+351 ANAAGIPTV
-363 KLSDIAKIEVVGQAE
+363 KLSEIAKIEVIGQAE
-378 SISRTNGKESIGIS
+378 SISRTDGKESIGIS
-392 VVKSNDA
+392 IVKSNDA
-399 NTVDVVKAV
+399 NTVDVVNAV
-408 KSKAEELQ
+408 KDKAEELQ
-416 KQFKNAKLTILLDQG
+416 TQFKNADLTVLLDQG
-431 QPIQDS
+431 KPIQDS

-480 LTALNLM
+480 LTALNM
-487 NITLNMMTLGAMTVA
+487 MDITLNMMTLGAMTVA

-523 KNEKL
+523 KGEKL
-528 KGRDLVREAT
+528 KGRELVREAT

-570 MPFALT
+570 TPFALT

-582 ASLLV
+582 ASLIV

-593 MLAHSLFRK
+593 MLAHTLFRK
-602 GIKDKQNHEEK
+602 GLKNKQNHEEK
-613 PGKLA
+613 PGKMA
-618 ESYKRLLNWTLSHKI
+618 EGYKRLLNWTLSHKL
-633 ITVVIAVLLLVGSL
+633 ITVSIAVILLVGSL

-653 GTSFLPEQK
+653 GASFLPEQQ
-662 DKFVTIT
+662 DKYVTIT
-669 YSPETGSLRE
+669 YSPQTGALRE

-710 LASMGRGGGN
+710 LSSMGGGGSN

-726 KYNKDTKNF
+726 EYNEDTKDF
-735 TDVKKQLVEGLQK
+735 TQVKEQLVEGLKK
-748 EVTKGTWN
+748 EVSVGTWS
-756 ELDMSGGFGGSKLSL
+756 ELDMSGGLGGSGLSL
-771 SIYGENVEQLK
+771 SIYGDNVEQLK
-782 PVAEKVLKLV
+782 PVSDEILKLV
-792 QAEKDSFEKAGTTI
+792 EADKDNFEKADTTLAD
-806 SNTYGQYTLVADQE
+806 TYGQYTLVADQE
-820 KLSKLGLTAGQLAMT
+820 KLSSLGLTAGQLAMA

-840 ERPVLTEVNMDNKTY
+840 ERPVLTEVDIDNKTY
-855 KVYVETENKTFS
+855 KVYVETDDKTFS
-867 SIKDIENEKVTSPL
+867 SINEIEDETVTSPL

-898 PNSIMRIDGKVVVQV
+898 PNSIMQIDGKVVVQV
-913 TANILASDVTKASQN
+913 TANILASDVQKASSN
-928 LKANIDKLD
+928 LQAEIDKLD
-937 LPNGVEVK
+937 LPDGVEVK

-953 NDTFKQLGLAM
+953 NDTFTQLGLAM

-1014 MMGALMLIGIVVTN
+1014 MMGGLMLIGIVVTN
-1028 AIVLIDRVIHKENEG
+1028 AIVLIDRVIHKEKEG
-1043 LTTREALLEAGATRL
+1043 MPTREALLEAGATRL

-1121 KKIVD
+1121 KRIED

>member
-25 TGLYSGMTMKQETIP
+25 AGLYSGLTMKQETIP

-45 FLNVTAIEPGAAPE
+45 FLSVTAIDPGAAPE
-59 GIVENVT
+59 GIVEDVT
-66 KPLEQKLRNVDG
+66 KPLEQTLRNVEG
-78 VKTVTSTSM
+78 IKTLTSTSM
-87 ENAASITLEFNY
+87 ENAASITLEFDY
-99 GTDLTNATAT
+99 GTDLNNATAA

-117 QLPDSVQK
+117 QLPDGVQK

-152 ELTRLVESN
+152 QLTRLVESD
-161 IKPAL
+161 IQPAL
-166 EGIDGVAQVQVSGQ
+166 EDIDGVAQVQVSGQ
-180 YVKEVQLKFNQTKM
+180 YVKEVQLKFNQDKM
-194 AELGLN
+194 NELGLT

-206 IVKGS
+206 IVQGS
-211 SIRVP
+211 SVRVP
-216 LGLFQLDKSQK
+216 LGLFELDEAQK
-227 AVVVDGNIIGLDDL
+227 AVVVDGNIIDLDDL

-246 PVVPGGAGAGA
+246 PVVP
-257 NQSTDASA
+257 S
-265 GQSAG
+265 
-270 AVTGQGAGAAA
+270 GAGAA
-281 GQVAG
+281 
-286 TAKKQGIAAPGASQG
+286 
-301 SGTKA
+301 
-306 GQATGQPADPSA
+306 ADPSA
-318 QAGQG
+318 QAGG
-323 AANAS
+323 
-328 QGSNPAAG
+328 AAG
-336 QAGSGNAATANPSGA
+336 QATAPDAAQGSTPSAAPSAGGNASAGSTSGA
-351 AGAAIAAGIPTV
+351 ANAAGIPTV
-363 KLSDIAKIEVVGQAE
+363 KLSEIANIEVIGQAE
-378 SISRTNGKESIGIS
+378 SISRTDGMESIGIS
-392 VVKSNDA
+392 IVKSNDA
-399 NTVDVVKAV
+399 NTVDVVNAV
-408 KSKAEELQ
+408 KDKAEELQ
-416 KQFKNAKLTILLDQG
+416 SQFKNAQLTVLLDQG
-431 QPIQDS
+431 KPIQDS

-480 LTALNLM
+480 LTALLLM
-487 NITLNMMTLGAMTVA
+487 DITLNMMTLGAMTVA

-523 KNEKL
+523 KGEKL
-528 KGRDLVREAT
+528 KGRELIREAT

-593 MLAHSLFRK
+593 MLAHTLFRK
-602 GIKDKQNHEEK
+602 GLKNKQNHEEK
-613 PGKLA
+613 PGKMA
-618 ESYKRLLNWTLSHKI
+618 EGYKRLLNWTLSHKI
-633 ITVVIAVLLLVGSL
+633 ITVGIAVVLLVGSL

-653 GTSFLPEQK
+653 GASFLPEQQ
-662 DKFVTIT
+662 DKYVTIT

-679 DVEKEALVAEKWLL
+679 DVEKEALAAEKYLL

-710 LASMGRGGGN
+710 LSSLGGGSSN

-726 KYNKDTKNF
+726 EYNEDTKDF
-735 TDVKKQLVEGLQK
+735 SQVKEQLVEGLRK
-748 EVTKGTWN
+748 EVPVGTWS
-756 ELDMSGGFGGSKLSL
+756 ELDMSGGLGGSSL
-771 SIYGENVEQLK
+771 SISIYGDNVEQLK
-782 PVAEKVLKLV
+782 PVTDEVFKLV
-792 QAEKDSFEKAGTTI
+792 EADTENFEKADTTL
-806 SNTYGQYTLVADQE
+806 SDTYGQYTLVADQE
-820 KLSKLGLTAGQLAMT
+820 KLSSLGLTAGQLAMA
-835 LSPAR
+835 LSPVQ
-840 ERPVLTEVNMDNKTY
+840 ERPVLTEVDIDNKTY
-855 KVYVETENKTFS
+855 KVYVETDQKTFD
-867 SIKDIENEKVTSPL
+867 SITDIENETVTSPL

-887 KDVAKVEEGTS
+887 KDVANVEEGTS
-898 PNSIMRIDGKVVVQV
+898 PNSIMRIDGKVVAQV
-913 TANILASDVTKASQN
+913 SATILASDVQKASQT
-928 LKANIDKLD
+928 LQDNIDKLD
-937 LPNGVEVK
+937 LPDGVEVK

-953 NDTFKQLGLAM
+953 NDTFTQLGLAM

-999 MVGLFIAGGTLDVSA
+999 MVGLFLAGGTIDVSA
-1014 MMGALMLIGIVVTN
+1014 MMGGLMLIGIVVTN
-1028 AIVLIDRVIHKENEG
+1028 AIVLIDRVIHMEKDG
-1043 LTTREALLEAGATRL
+1043 MSTREALLEAGATRL

-1121 KKIVD
+1121 KRIED